1 MTSVLAAAGP
11 VIPNFGGGGA
21 SNSCVRDN
29 HFFCWRWFKDN
40 WSSTFSPALTQHIE
54 ITVVALAIGFAIAFA
69 AALVAYRFDWFETPF
84 SLFSAFLY
92 TIPSLAL
99 FQVLVGWTGLGFTTA
114 LIPIV
119 SYTLL
124 IIFRNSLIG
133 LREVPEEVREAA
145 RGMGLTRRQMLLR
158 VELPLALPAIFGG
171 LQIAAVT
178 VVSLATIAAY
188 VWGKGLGRPI
198 FDAISNGAFNTELV
212 GAGALA
218 ILLGIAAYLLIAV
231 AQRTLAPWSRYRE
244 S

>member
-1 MTSVLAAAGP
+1 MTFAATGP

-21 SNSCVRDN
+21 STECVREN
-29 HFFCWRWFKDN
+29 HFFCWGWVKAN
-40 WSSTFSPALTQHIE
+40 WSETFWPALVQHVE
-54 ITVVALAIGFAIAFA
+54 ITLVALAIGFAISFA
-69 AALVAYRFDWFETPF
+69 AALIAYRFGWFETPF

-99 FQVLVGWTGLGFTTA
+99 FEVLVGVTGLGFTTA

-119 SYTLL
+119 TYTLL
-124 IIFRNSLIG
+124 IIFRNTLIG
-133 LREVPEEVREAA
+133 LREVPEEVRESA
-145 RGMGLTRRQMLLR
+145 RGMGLTRRQILLR
-158 VELPLALPAIFGG
+158 VELPLALPAIMGG

-212 GAGALA
+212 GAGGLA
-218 ILLGIAAYLLIAV
+218 ILLGILAYLLLAL
-231 AQRTLAPWSRYRE
+231 AQRLLAPWARYRGA
-244 S
+244 